1 MIRTAQLFVMV
12 SLIICFSTCQA
23 VAANDNNERIIN
35 FLPSILAATALNRGD
50 ENGNDGP
57 PDQGKFLL
65 SSFYGDYDVTFT
77 GRTGGEYQPTNSIV
91 TGTTT
96 GIVSFSLA
104 GTISLSASEPGVI
117 AVPNGETIPGVAP
130 EDVIFGAA
138 VMQNPV
144 HVFMGTQEASRPG
157 DFGFFSMMRFGLPAG
172 SNLLTYSGGCSP
184 GGGNAFDCV
193 PEFFRR
199 TTPSGD
205 SVNLI
210 YFTIRVS
217 GNQNTLSI
225 YGQLVDTHTTE
236 AAAANLFSVPITSP
250 ILGTFN
256 DSFMFNRGALF
267 EIIVS
272 GNNISGRIL
281 GTGESVAQLVPQTAI
296 FEATFSGS
304 KKK

>member
-1 MIRTAQLFVMV
+1 MVRTAQFLVLV
-12 SLIICFSTCQA
+12 SFIIHLATCQV

-35 FLPSILAATALNRGD
+35 FIPAILAATSLNRGD
-50 ENGNDGP
+50 DNGNDGP
-57 PDQGKFLL
+57 TGQDTLPLA
-65 SSFYGDYDVTFT
+65 SFYGDYDVTFT

-91 TGTTT
+91 SGTTT
-96 GIVSFSLA
+96 GIVPFSLA
-104 GTISLSASEPGVI
+104 GTVSISASEPGVI

-172 SNLLTYSGGCSP
+172 SNLLFYTGCSGG
-184 GGGNAFDCV
+184 GAFSCV
-193 PEFFRR
+193 PMFFRR

-210 YFTIRVS
+210 YFIIRGS
-217 GNQNTLSI
+217 GNQDAFTL
-225 YGQLVDTHTTE
+225 YGKLVDTHTTE

-250 ILGTFN
+250 ILGSFN

-267 EIIVS
+267 EITLS
-272 GNNISGRIL
+272 GNNISGWIQ
-281 GTGESVAQLVPQTAI
+281 GTGGSVAQLVPQTAL